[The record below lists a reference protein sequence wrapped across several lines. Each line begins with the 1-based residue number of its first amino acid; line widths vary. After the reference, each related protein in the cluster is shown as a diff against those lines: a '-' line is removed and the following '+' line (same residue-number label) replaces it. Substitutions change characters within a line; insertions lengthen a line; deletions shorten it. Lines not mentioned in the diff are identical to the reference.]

1 MEDGKVIKLAG
12 MVPVGGVAKKVTKK
26 GDQMAIVTLEDIEGE
41 ISLVVFPKTYQEC
54 ASALE
59 GEVDPDTGERIG
71 DVFVQAT
78 GKIEHGDRGD
88 QLICSKIEALELNER
103 TNRPKVFEVYIP
115 SRMLSMDRMET
126 LQSIFDRYNG
136 LDHIELMVESS
147 CGDMMRM
154 ELPTKVDA
162 KNMVLLAE
170 VKDFV
175 GRDGHVQ
182 IA

>member
-1 MEDGKVIKLAG
+1 M
-12 MVPVGGVAKKVTKK
+12 
-26 GDQMAIVTLEDIEGE
+26 
-41 ISLVVFPKTYQEC
+41 
-54 ASALE
+54 
-59 GEVDPDTGERIG
+59 
-71 DVFVQAT
+71 
-78 GKIEHGDRGD
+78 
-88 QLICSKIEALELNER
+88 
-103 TNRPKVFEVYIP
+103 FEVYIP

>member
-1 MEDGKVIKLAG
+1 
-12 MVPVGGVAKKVTKK
+12 
-26 GDQMAIVTLEDIEGE
+26 
-41 ISLVVFPKTYQEC
+41 
-54 ASALE
+54 
-59 GEVDPDTGERIG
+59 
-71 DVFVQAT
+71 
-78 GKIEHGDRGD
+78 
-88 QLICSKIEALELNER
+88 
-103 TNRPKVFEVYIP
+103 
-115 SRMLSMDRMET
+115 
-126 LQSIFDRYNG
+126 
-136 LDHIELMVESS
+136 MVESS